1 MLQVSCP
8 RGNAEGQHHHPAAL
22 GSSGHCCFVTPPGIF
37 SWNSGAALPA
47 QIPCHAPREMVKNV
61 MASAWRSLQ
70 GFKQFEAEKTHQLAR
85 KDGLHPKIFNALNS
99 CSQQTQTKRV
109 QQFHSTR
116 SLAQVLRLD
125 LGIWGLF

>member
-22 GSSGHCCFVTPPGIF
+22 GSSGHCCFVTPPGII

-47 QIPCHAPREMVKNV
+47 QIPCHAPHEMVKNV

-70 GFKQFEAEKTHQLAR
+70 GFKQFDAEKNTSAGKKGWISPQ
-85 KDGLHPKIFNALNS
+85 DF
-99 CSQQTQTKRV
+99 
-109 QQFHSTR
+109 
-116 SLAQVLRLD
+116 
-125 LGIWGLF
+125 